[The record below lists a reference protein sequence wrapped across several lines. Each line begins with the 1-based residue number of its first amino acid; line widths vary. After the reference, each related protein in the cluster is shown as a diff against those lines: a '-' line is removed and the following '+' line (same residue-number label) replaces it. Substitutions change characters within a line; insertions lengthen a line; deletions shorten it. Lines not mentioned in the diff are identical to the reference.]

1 MKAGELRAMSI
12 EELQEELQNSRK
24 ELYNLRHQQ
33 TVGQLENP
41 AQFTKAKR
49 TIARIL
55 TLLKEREMAAGAP
68 QARGSDQ

>member
-1 MKAGELRAMSI
+1 VKAGELRAMSI

>member
-1 MKAGELRAMSI
+1 MKARELRVMSV
-12 EELQEELQNSRK
+12 EELEEELKNSRK

-33 TVGQLENP
+33 TVGQMENP

-55 TLLKEREMAAGAP
+55 TLLKERATETAAP
-68 QARGSDQ
+68 QPAEGVR